1 MCVTVNGAYRQCM
14 GLAKGSVESTHKGR
28 QGTDQPEPLPY
39 TKHCH
44 AVVASLGGLVFS
56 RTIEGIILVTRG
68 IVEGSG
74 EIGFGMPLT

>member
-14 GLAKGSVESTHKGR
+14 GLAKGSVESTHNS
-28 QGTDQPEPLPY
+28 QGTDARTSHY
-39 TKHCH
+39 HTKHCH